1 MTAPRVSIIMPA
13 RNAARWLH
21 QAIESI
27 LGQTFPAFELIIVDD
42 GSSDDTPAI
51 FARFQRID
59 ERVRVLQQDRLGLV
73 AALNSGLSAARGPL
87 IARLDADDIAFA
99 RRLELQVSRFE
110 RRADL
115 VLLGTWAEKIDAAGR
130 PVGILAPESD
140 ALKLKT
146 LLASGNPFVHSSVMF
161 DAAVARNC
169 GGYRAALE
177 AAEDFDLWLRLSER
191 GAVEVLPEVL
201 TKYRIHQ
208 DGVTTTKVVRQL
220 FSTRL
225 AVRSAEMRRSGR
237 SDPAETWS
245 HPPEWHSLLNEEA
258 FSDAAM
264 VSRLLQHADRN
275 GDDTPIKLS
284 EVRSALRV
292 PLTHRERKIAQHALL
307 NLVNRPGQ
315 VSPIT
320 RVELMTRCLFL
331 HPPRALRLLF
341 ERFTGRAS

>member
-27 LGQTFPAFELIIVDD
+27 LLQTFPAFELIIVDD

-51 FARFQRID
+51 LASFQRVD
-59 ERVRVLQQDRLGLV
+59 ERIRLLRQDQMGLV
-73 AALNSGLSAARGPL
+73 AALNRGLSAARGSL
-87 IARLDADDIAFA
+87 IARLDADDMAFA
-99 RRLELQVSRFE
+99 RRLELQVARFE
-110 RRADL
+110 QRADL

-130 PVGILAPESD
+130 PVGILRPESD
-140 ALKLKT
+140 APKLKT

-161 DAAVARNC
+161 DAAVARSC

-191 GAVEVLPEVL
+191 GAVENLREVL

-225 AVRSAEMRRSGR
+225 AVRSAEMRKSGR
-237 SDPAETWS
+237 SDLAETWS
-245 HPPEWHSLLNEEA
+245 HPPEWHSLLNEEG
-258 FSDAAM
+258 FSDAAR
-264 VSRLLQHADRN
+264 VCLLLQHADRN
-275 GDDTPIKLS
+275 GNDASIGLS

-292 PLTHRERKIAQHALL
+292 PLTHRERKIAQLALL
-307 NLVNRPGQ
+307 NLVNRRDWL
-315 VSPIT
+315 SPLS
-320 RVELMTRCLFL
+320 RAELMTRCFFL
-331 HPPRALRLLF
+331 HPPRALKLLF
-341 ERFTGRAS
+341 ERLTGHPS